1 MDGALLVVRY
11 TNELITSFIT
21 IKSVTVNG
29 SGIGGITAVS
39 TVLPWNGY
47 KFYGITA
54 VLGSKYVGIP
64 WGWGPGLR

>member
-1 MDGALLVVRY
+1 MDMDGALLVVRY
-11 TNELITSFIT
+11 TNEFITSFINN
-21 IKSVTVNG
+21 KECHG